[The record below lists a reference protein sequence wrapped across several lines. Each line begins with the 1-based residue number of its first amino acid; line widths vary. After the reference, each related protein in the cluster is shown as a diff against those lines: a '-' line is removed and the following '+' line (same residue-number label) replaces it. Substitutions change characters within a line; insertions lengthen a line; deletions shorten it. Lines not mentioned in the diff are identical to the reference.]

1 MRVETDPRAPAGARD
16 LRVALVVS
24 RFNGP
29 VTRRLREGAEAA
41 LAQAGC
47 RAAETVEV
55 PGAFELPFAAR
66 AMALTRR
73 FDAVVCLGCVIRGDT
88 PHFEFISAAVAH
100 GIAEAS
106 GDTGVPVAFGVLTTL
121 TLEQALERSEP
132 GPSNKGWEAAAAAVE
147 MAQLVRRLAALADP
161 GSRT

>member
-1 MRVETDPRAPAGARD
+1 VRVATDQRVPAGARD

-24 RFNGP
+24 RFNAE

-41 LAQAGC
+41 LAEAGGL
-47 RAAETVEV
+47 AAETVEV

-66 AMALTRR
+66 AVALTRR
-73 FDAVVCLGCVIRGDT
+73 FDAIVCLGCVIRGDT
-88 PHFEFISAAVAH
+88 PHFEYISAAVAH

-106 GDTGVPVAFGVLTTL
+106 GATGVPVAFGVLTTH
-121 TLEQALERSEP
+121 TLEQALERSQP

-147 MAQLVRRLAALADP
+147 MAHLVRRLAGHAGP
-161 GSRT
+161 GNPA